1 MAIEIDEM
9 VVRASTGRVG
19 QASTEAP
26 SDPPEGQGG
35 TGGAGGG
42 PDMDQVKKVLLAEC
56 REMILEILAD
66 REER

>member
-9 VVRASTGRVG
+9 VVKASTGGDSTV
-19 QASTEAP
+19 QAKSAP
-26 SDPPEGQGG
+26 PGESSGG
-35 TGGAGGG
+35 DKESLDAL
-42 PDMDQVKKVLLAEC
+42 KKAVLAEC